1 LELSPQDTDL
11 VTRARELATLAH
23 ANQVDKAGLPYIG
36 HVGRVAARVAAA
48 GHPAEAVAAAW
59 LHDVLEDQPEH
70 APAVLMFPPSVVV
83 PVRLLTRRPGIS
95 PEDYYAAIRD
105 NATALAVK
113 DADIGD
119 NSSPERLALLPIDA
133 QQRLLAKYAKARA
146 ALGLS

>member
-1 LELSPQDTDL
+1 MWPRETSQPRAAKRETRSRPPGISGAS
-11 VTRARELATLAH
+11 VTT
-23 ANQVDKAGLPYIG
+23 G
-36 HVGRVAARVAAA
+36 
-48 GHPAEAVAAAW
+48 
-59 LHDVLEDQPEH
+59 
-70 APAVLMFPPSVVV
+70 
-83 PVRLLTRRPGIS
+83 RPGIS